1 MDKPSY
7 YSIIT
12 ADVRYDPRLKRFAD
26 CKVLYSEITA
36 LSNQKGYCH
45 ATNSYFADIYDVDK
59 TTISRWIKKLKE
71 CGYLKIFQVYKPG
84 TKQIIERRIF
94 PVSTPVGAED
104 NTPIGTDANTP
115 IASEPRGYT
124 HGNQYPIGTGAKDN
138 ITSINTTSMNNT
150 SNNIT
155 TTTTNLIKSKLTA
168 NGIQPTE
175 SVVTMVESFL
185 QTMSL
190 KAILYTIQK
199 AGMKQKPSGVLLE
212 KILKDN
218 QKHQLL
224 TLEQVK
230 ADDDRHQRQHEP
242 PQPSGQSIPI
252 FKLGGVANG

>member
-45 ATNSYFADIYDVDK
+45 ATNSYFAELYDVDK

-84 TKQIIERRIF
+84 TKQIVERRIF
-94 PVSTPVGAED
+94 PVSTPVSAAD
-104 NTPIGTDANTP
+104 NTPIGTDVNTP
-115 IASEPRGYT
+115 IARESRGYT
-124 HGNQYPIGTGAKDN
+124 QGNQDPIGTGAKDN
-138 ITSINTTSMNNT
+138 ITSMNNTSMNNT
-150 SNNIT
+150 SNNKT
-155 TTTTNLIKSKLTA
+155 TTTTDLIKSKLKA

-175 SVVTMVESFL
+175 AIVTMVESFL

-190 KAILYTIQK
+190 KAILYTIDKVGKKPQ
-199 AGMKQKPSGVLLE
+199 PSGALLE
-212 KILKDN
+212 HILKDN

-230 ADDDRHQRQHEP
+230 ADDEHHQRQHEP
-242 PQPSGQSIPI
+242 PQPSGQQIPI
-252 FKLGGVANG
+252 FKIGGVANA